1 MKVTQ
6 RFVSPIGDRDLWSD
20 WIGFCWLPAA
30 TEWAATANT
39 DYRTPE
45 SWRQCWVLSPLKAK
59 EGS

>member
-1 MKVTQ
+1 M
-6 RFVSPIGDRDLWSD
+6 FVSPIGDRDLWSD

-45 SWRQCWVLSPLKAK
+45 SCRQCWVLSPLKAK